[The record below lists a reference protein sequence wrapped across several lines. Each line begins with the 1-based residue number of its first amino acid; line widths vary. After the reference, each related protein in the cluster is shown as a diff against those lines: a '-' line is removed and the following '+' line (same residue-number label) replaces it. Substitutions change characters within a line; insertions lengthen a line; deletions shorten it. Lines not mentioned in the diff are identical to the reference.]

1 MVGQTEESQAQLP
14 VYDCLVLSGGGS
26 KGAYGAGAAKA
37 IDAYRRFKNRINP
50 ICYIGASAGALN
62 AYILAAQNPDRLI
75 EFWLSVTNRKILGV
89 RNPDSRVR
97 KARLGIGS
105 FLGIEPQSIY
115 GNDALVELIGAEACL
130 ARLHSPLIIA
140 ATDYTQGIPKA
151 FYHSKMIG
159 DFVAKDASEPEVRRR
174 RLAHFREIRD
184 NDMLAKALLA
194 SAAIPVFFPP
204 VTISHSV
211 GNQTETSL
219 FIDGGVGNNTPTRE
233 AAYFLRFLEELGQGN
248 AGMVYCVMQDAP
260 RIVDETTSGLGFT
273 DILERAL
280 GVYHYVHTRP
290 IILGWKRINHEVRD
304 QTAAIRDMKAWLE
317 QLPLE
322 ADVRN
327 QISERVDTAFGAPG
341 GTTKRVDVP
350 LLMIE
355 PSIGLGDTLQFDPE
369 RARREI
375 LHGYTD
381 VLKALR
387 DRGEQAHSATAPA
400 LDEAEY
406 QVLMGRQVFRKKED
420 GEQNG

>member
-1 MVGQTEESQAQLP
+1 VADQAQESQAQKP

-37 IDAYRRFKNRINP
+37 IDAYRKLKNRTNP

-62 AYILAAQNPDRLI
+62 AYILASGNADKLI
-75 EFWLSVTNRKILGV
+75 RFWLSVTNRKILGV
-89 RNPDSRVR
+89 NKPDSRLR

-105 FLGIEPQSIY
+105 FLGIEPRSIY
-115 GNDALVELIGAEACL
+115 GNEALAALIGAQ
-130 ARLHSPLIIA
+130 ARLGLLHSPLVLA

-151 FYHSKMIG
+151 FYHSKLID
-159 DFVAKDASEPEVRRR
+159 DFVAKDAAEPERRR
-174 RLAHFREIRD
+174 RLAHFRRIHDDE
-184 NDMLAKALLA
+184 MLAKALLA

-204 VTISHSV
+204 VALSYPV
-211 GNQTETSL
+211 GNETENSL
-219 FIDGGVGNNTPTRE
+219 YIDGGVGNNTPTRE
-233 AAYFLRFLEELGQGN
+233 AAYFLRFLGELGQGE
-248 AGMVYCVMQDAP
+248 AGMVYCVMQDPP
-260 RIVDETTSGLGFT
+260 RIVDEKTSGLGFT

-304 QTAAIRDMKAWLE
+304 QAAAIRDMKDWLK
-317 QLPLE
+317 QLPL
-322 ADVRN
+322 DDSVRN
-327 QISERVDTAFGAPG
+327 QISDRLDSAFGAPG
-341 GTTKRVDVP
+341 GTTRRVDVP

-355 PSIGLGDTLQFDPE
+355 PSTGLGDTLQFDPNK
-369 RARREI
+369 ARREI

-387 DRGEQAHSATAPA
+387 DRGDQAHSVSAPA

-406 QVLMGRQVFRKKED
+406 QVLLGRDVFPKKED
-420 GEQNG
+420 GEQDG